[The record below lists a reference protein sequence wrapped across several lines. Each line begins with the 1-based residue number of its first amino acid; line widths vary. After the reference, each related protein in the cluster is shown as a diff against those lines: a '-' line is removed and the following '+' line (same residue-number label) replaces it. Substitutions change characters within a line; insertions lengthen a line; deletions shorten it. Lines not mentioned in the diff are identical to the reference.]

1 MDWEVIHGKYSFMKE
16 IGRCCI
22 VLHKYEYSYKAIFS
36 LNLIQKSDYAF
47 SRVFRNQKFEPIPS
61 EQFEHTHSE
70 YRMPW
75 KRWNCMPGH
84 HIFPH
89 HFFVKLELCRICMS
103 MPNPICADQQCY
115 PWIILFCAVLR
126 TVICDK
132 SWKWSESFV
141 ISSSK
146 HEMCFHVF
154 HPWSLLHFRAHQAWS
169 ASASVMI

>member
-22 VLHKYEYSYKAIFS
+22 VLHEYEYSYKAIFS

-89 HFFVKLELCRICMS
+89 HFLWNLNCVVFAWACQTQSVLTGNAIHESYCFVQYFVLWYVIKAESDQRVLLFLLQS
-103 MPNPICADQQCY
+103 MKCA
-115 PWIILFCAVLR
+115 
-126 TVICDK
+126 
-132 SWKWSESFV
+132 S
-141 ISSSK
+141 
-146 HEMCFHVF
+146 MCFTHDLSF
-154 HPWSLLHFRAHQAWS
+154 ISELIKLDQPQPQ
-169 ASASVMI
+169 